1 MGQSATGGVVRV
13 ELPDQFVEGVTK
25 GLRNQIQAPK
35 RGKDWVTFFNELVD
49 IALPTYVERHKPKL
63 RPGEYSPCGK
73 FRFYQYQSYVRKR
86 DGLRSEYWVPA
97 EEYEERRRR
106 DYEAKVLN
114 EARREFNQ
122 IQKEKRK

>member
-1 MGQSATGGVVRV
+1 MRV
-13 ELPDQFVEGVTK
+13 ELPDQLVEGVTK
-25 GLRNQIQAPK
+25 ALGDRVPPPK
-35 RGKDWVTFFNELVD
+35 RGKDWVTFFSELVELG
-49 IALPTYVERHKPKL
+49 LPTYLEKHRPKR

-106 DYEAKVLN
+106 EYEASVLR
-114 EARREFNQ
+114 EARREFELMQ
-122 IQKEKRK
+122 KQKELRK

>member
-1 MGQSATGGVVRV
+1 MRL

-25 GLRNQIQAPK
+25 ALGSQIEPPK
-35 RGKDWVTFFNELVD
+35 RGKDWVPFLSELVEL
-49 IALPTYVERHKPKL
+49 ALPTYIERHKPRR

-106 DYEAKVLN
+106 DYEASVLR
-114 EARREFNQ
+114 EARREFEEM
-122 IQKEKRK
+122 QKQRRNK